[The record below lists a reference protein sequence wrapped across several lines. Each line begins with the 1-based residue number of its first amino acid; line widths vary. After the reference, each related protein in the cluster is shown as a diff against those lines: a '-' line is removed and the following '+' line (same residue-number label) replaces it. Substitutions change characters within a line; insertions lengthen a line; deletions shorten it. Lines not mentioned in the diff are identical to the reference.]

1 MSSKPTKSTN
11 PAKPF
16 IRRRGIAAAAAVIA
30 AVMVTTT
37 ACSKTEDEGT
47 KASASSNAESN
58 VDTGDVDTGSDGGDS
73 KLGDFKLPE
82 GVPTEL
88 SADALAQWKNGGWQ
102 DFGTWASKAEDFAN
116 PYIEDFW
123 TPERIAE
130 AKENMAQLPSVAEAG
145 TAAKGGGK
153 TTQAWMPD
161 GTVKKQNAA
170 KVKATY
176 HKYAAP
182 VGKLFFTTPQGSS
195 VCSAAVVKDPAHPGK
210 SNMVWTAGH
219 CVHAGKSGGWYRNI
233 AFVPSFN
240 NTAKLN
246 ITQASNN
253 YRASSVSP
261 YGIYWADWATT
272 SGSWIKGGDASQGTV
287 AAAYDYAVL
296 HVKPEKGAKSLEE
309 RVGTALP
316 VWFNAPAANKVKN
329 MKVRGY
335 PAEAQYDGS
344 KMYHCQ
350 GATKRFV
357 LGYSYPSK
365 YPAQYMVGCTM
376 NGGASG
382 GPWFTSYKGKTY
394 LVSNNSLSDRATF
407 ITGPRL
413 GKNAKEVYLA
423 TSKKF
428 K

>member
-1 MSSKPTKSTN
+1 MPSIRRPS
-11 PAKPF
+11 
-16 IRRRGIAAAAAVIA
+16 IRRRGLTAAAAVIA

-37 ACSKTEDEGT
+37 ACSKTDDDAAKGSDST
-47 KASASSNAESN
+47 TAQAGAGAN
-58 VDTGDVDTGSDGGDS
+58 VDTGENEGDGDTTIGG
-73 KLGDFKLPE
+73 FKLPK

-88 SADALAQWKNGGWQ
+88 AGDALQKWKDGGWQ
-102 DFGTWASKAEDFAN
+102 DFSSNWASKAEDFAN

-130 AKENMAQLPSVAEAG
+130 AKAQLPTKLPEIAEAG
-145 TAAKGGGK
+145 NTGKGGGK
-153 TTQAWMPD
+153 TTKVWLPD
-161 GTVKKQNAA
+161 GKVKRQQAA

-176 HKYAAP
+176 HRYAPP

-210 SNMVWTAGH
+210 SNLVWTAGH
-219 CVHAGKSGGWYRNI
+219 CVHAGKGGGWYRNI

-240 NTAKLN
+240 NTGKLN
-246 ITQASNN
+246 INQASRN
-253 YRASSVSP
+253 YRAKNVSP
-261 YGIYWADWATT
+261 YGIYWANWATT
-272 SGSWIKGGDASQGTV
+272 SGNWIKGGAASEGTV

-296 HVKPEKGAKSLEE
+296 HVKPEKGGQSLEE
-309 RVGTALP
+309 RAGSALP

-335 PAEAQYDGS
+335 PAEAPYDGS

-350 GATKRFV
+350 GPTKRFV
-357 LGYSYPSK
+357 LGYSYPSG

-382 GPWFTSYKGKTY
+382 GPWFMSYKGRTY
-394 LVSNNSLSDRATF
+394 LVSNNSLSDRSTF

-413 GKNAKEVYLA
+413 GKNAKQVYLA
-423 TSKKF
+423 TSNKF

>member
-1 MSSKPTKSTN
+1 MPS
-11 PAKPF
+11 
-16 IRRRGIAAAAAVIA
+16 IRRRGLAAAAAVIA
-30 AVMVTTT
+30 AVMITTT
-37 ACSKTEDEGT
+37 GCGKTDDDGT
-47 KASASSNAESN
+47 KASASSTTQADAGDTI
-58 VDTGDVDTGSDGGDS
+58 DTGENDSGGDTAI
-73 KLGDFKLPE
+73 GGFKLPE

-88 SADALAQWKNGGWQ
+88 TGDALRKWKDGGWE
-102 DFGTWASKAEDFAN
+102 DFGDWASKAEDFAN

-130 AKENMAQLPSVAEAG
+130 AKGNIPRLPQIAEAG
-145 TAAKGGGK
+145 TVKKGSSG
-153 TTQAWMPD
+153 TTQVWLPD
-161 GTVKKQNAA
+161 GKVKRQKAS

-176 HKYAAP
+176 HKNAAS

-219 CVHAGKSGGWYRNI
+219 CVHAGKGGGWYRNI

-240 NTAKLN
+240 NGGKLN
-246 ITQASNN
+246 IAQASRD

-261 YGIYWADWATT
+261 YGLFWADWATT
-272 SGSWIKGGDASQGTV
+272 SGTWIKGGDAGQGTV

-296 HVKPEKGAKSLEE
+296 HVKPEKGGKSLEE
-309 RVGTALP
+309 RTGSALP

-335 PAEAQYDGS
+335 PAESPYDGS

-357 LGYSYPSK
+357 LGYSYPSD

-382 GPWFTSYKGKTY
+382 GPWFMTHKGRTY
-394 LVSNNSLSDRATF
+394 LVSNNSLSDRSSF

-413 GKNAKEVYLA
+413 GKNAKQVYLA
-423 TSKKF
+423 TSDKF
-428 K
+428 E

>member
-1 MSSKPTKSTN
+1 M
-11 PAKPF
+11 PF
-16 IRRRGIAAAAAVIA
+16 IRRRGLTAAAAVIA

-37 ACSKTEDEGT
+37 ACSKSDEAGA
-47 KASASSNAESN
+47 KSSGGSTARA
-58 VDTGDVDTGSDGGDS
+58 DVDTGEDEGGGDTTI
-73 KLGDFKLPE
+73 GGFKLPE

-88 SADALAQWKNGGWQ
+88 SGDALQKWKSGGWQ
-102 DFGTWASKAEDFAN
+102 DFDDWASKAEDFAN
-116 PYIEDFW
+116 PYIENFW

-130 AKENMAQLPSVAEAG
+130 ARAQMPTRLPEIADAG
-145 TAAKGGGK
+145 NVSKGSGK
-153 TTQAWMPD
+153 TTKVWLPD
-161 GTVKKQNAA
+161 GSVKRQNAS

-176 HKYAAP
+176 HKNAAP

-210 SNMVWTAGH
+210 SNLVWTAGH
-219 CVHAGKSGGWYRNI
+219 CVHAGKGGGWYRNI

-246 ITQASNN
+246 ISQASAN
-253 YRASSVSP
+253 YRASNVSP
-261 YGIYWADWATT
+261 YGLFWADWATT
-272 SGSWIKGGDASQGTV
+272 SGSWIKGGSASQGTV

-309 RVGTALP
+309 RVGSALP
-316 VWFNAPAANKVKN
+316 VWFDAPAANKVKN

-335 PAEAQYDGS
+335 PAEAPYDGS

-357 LGYSYPSK
+357 LGHSYPSD

-382 GPWFTSYKGKTY
+382 GPWFMIHNGRTY
-394 LVSNNSLSDRATF
+394 LVSNNSLSDRSSF

-423 TSKKF
+423 TSNKF

>member
-1 MSSKPTKSTN
+1 M
-11 PAKPF
+11 PF
-16 IRRRGIAAAAAVIA
+16 IRRRGLTAAAAVIA
-30 AVMVTTT
+30 AIMVTTT
-37 ACSKTEDEGT
+37 ACSTTDEGGAKDSGPT
-47 KASASSNAESN
+47 TAQADAGDGI
-58 VDTGDVDTGSDGGDS
+58 DTGENESGGDTTV
-73 KLGDFKLPE
+73 GGFKLPE
-82 GVPTEL
+82 GVPTDL
-88 SADALAQWKNGGWQ
+88 TGDALRKWKDGGWQ
-102 DFGTWASKAEDFAN
+102 DFGDDWASRAEDFAN

-130 AKENMAQLPSVAEAG
+130 AEENLPDLPAIAEAG
-145 TAAKGGGK
+145 NTATGSNK
-153 TTQAWMPD
+153 TTQVWLPD
-161 GTVKKQNAA
+161 GKVKRQQAA

-176 HKYAAP
+176 HKNAAP

-210 SNMVWTAGH
+210 SNLVWTAGH
-219 CVHAGKSGGWYRNI
+219 CVHAGKGGGWYRNI

-240 NTAKLN
+240 DTGRLDIN
-246 ITQASNN
+246 QASRD
-253 YRASSVSP
+253 YRATNVSP
-261 YGIYWADWATT
+261 YGLAWADWATT
-272 SGSWIKGGDASQGTV
+272 SGTWIKGGAASQGTV

-296 HVKPEKGAKSLEE
+296 HMKPEKGAKSLEE
-309 RVGTALP
+309 RVGSALP

-335 PAEAQYDGS
+335 PAEAPYDGA

-357 LGYSYPSK
+357 LGYSYPSD

-382 GPWFTSYKGKTY
+382 GPWFMTHKGRTY
-394 LVSNNSLSDRATF
+394 LVSNNSLSDRSSF

-413 GKNAKEVYLA
+413 GKNAKQVYLA
-423 TSKKF
+423 TSNKF